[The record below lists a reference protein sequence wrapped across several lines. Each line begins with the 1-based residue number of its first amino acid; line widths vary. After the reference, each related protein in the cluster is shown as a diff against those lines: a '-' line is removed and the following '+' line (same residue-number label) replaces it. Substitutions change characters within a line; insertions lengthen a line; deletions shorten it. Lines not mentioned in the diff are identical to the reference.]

1 VTIYNSVFP
10 KKLLLAKFTISNDF
24 LVGSNGKKKRRKKK
38 REKNE

>member
-10 KKLLLAKFTISNDF
+10 KKLLLAKFTVSNDF

-38 REKNE
+38 EREK

>member
-10 KKLLLAKFTISNDF
+10 KKLLLAKFTVSNDF